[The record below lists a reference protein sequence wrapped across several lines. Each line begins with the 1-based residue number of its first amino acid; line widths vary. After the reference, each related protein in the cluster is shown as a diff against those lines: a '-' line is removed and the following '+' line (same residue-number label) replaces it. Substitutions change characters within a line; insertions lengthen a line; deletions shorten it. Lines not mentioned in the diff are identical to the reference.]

1 MSYIYFPRVT
11 GIIKAGSRIKNELC
25 SKWWYVVGEEIGC
38 YCSRSTLSLKLLPL
52 PVAVRQSPH
61 WHQIYNNHDSGSTPR
76 SFVMSNP
83 YPVATERSVFD
94 AFSSC
99 TSTSAATKT
108 RHNHIS
114 QLERKRGGIESRT
127 RCRCQYSSNSTSSL
141 RNKSCFQHENKIQK
155 F

>member
-1 MSYIYFPRVT
+1 ML
-11 GIIKAGSRIKNELC
+11 E
-25 SKWWYVVGEEIGC
+25 VVVRCWRGN
-38 YCSRSTLSLKLLPL
+38 RLLLFTFNLSLKLLP
-52 PVAVRQSPH
+52 VRQSPH
-61 WHQIYNNHDSGSTPR
+61 WHQISGLSPLRHQLSSNSIYNNHDSGSTSR

-127 RCRCQYSSNSTSSL
+127 RCRCRYSSNSTSSL
-141 RNKSCFQHENKIQK
+141 RNKSCFRHENKIQK